1 MVYTYNPITKSRA
14 KDLRNNATLSEVL
27 LWEKLKS
34 KQLLGYQFNRQ
45 KRIGNYIVDF
55 YCYKLRL
62 IIEVDGFSHNFKVDY
77 DRKRHSDLEAL
88 GLNVVHIE
96 DVQVKKDIDN
106 VVQVIFDTIQT
117 ILLKN

>member
-27 LWEKLKS
+27 LWEKLKG

-55 YCYKLRL
+55 YCHKLCL
-62 IIEVDGFSHNFKVDY
+62 IVEVDGFSHNFKVDY
-77 DRKRHSDLEAL
+77 DKKRHTDLEAL
-88 GLNVVHIE
+88 GLNVLHIG
-96 DVQVKKDIDN
+96 DTLVKEDIDN
-106 VVQVIFDTIQT
+106 VIQIIFDTIQT
-117 ILLKN
+117 ILKN